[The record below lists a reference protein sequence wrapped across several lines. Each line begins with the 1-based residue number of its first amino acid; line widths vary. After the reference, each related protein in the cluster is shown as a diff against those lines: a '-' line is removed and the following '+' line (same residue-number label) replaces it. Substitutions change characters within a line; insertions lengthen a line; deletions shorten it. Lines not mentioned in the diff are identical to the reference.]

1 MKRTTLIVAM
11 LLIGI
16 SAFAQQMVNNNG
28 PLVKKIEVRGS
39 AEMEII
45 PDEIFIRIA
54 LKEYKDGSKKVEM
67 NKLEAEL
74 VKAVKSLGLPQ
85 ESLQVDNIYG
95 YNWDPRKKRSDDF
108 MATKSFRLKVSNVK
122 MINDLVAKLD
132 SEGVNSMGVDEVSH
146 SKIEEYRKEL
156 KIKALKMA
164 KEKAEFLLTGIDEEI
179 GSALEIEEIDYN
191 APTPM
196 RMSNVAMMKSESA
209 SMDYQSELDFKNITI
224 RSEMRAVFEI
234 K

>member
-1 MKRTTLIVAM
+1 MKRTTLISFM
-11 LLIGI
+11 LLIGL

-28 PLVKKIEVRGS
+28 MLVKKIEVRGN
-39 AEMEII
+39 AKMEII
-45 PDEIFIRIA
+45 PDEIYVRID

-74 VKAVKSLGLPQ
+74 VKAVKNIGLSQ
-85 ESLQVDNIYG
+85 ENLQVENIYG

-122 MINDLVAKLD
+122 MMNDLIDKLD
-132 SEGVNSMGVDEVSH
+132 PEGIHSMGIDEVSH
-146 SKIEEYRKEL
+146 SKIEEYRKDL
-156 KIKALKMA
+156 KLKALKEA
-164 KEKAEFLLTGIDEEI
+164 KQKAEYLLAGIDEEI

-191 APTPM
+191 APTPIM
-196 RMSNVAMMKSESA
+196 GRSMAMMKSESA
-209 SMDYQSELDFKNITI
+209 EMDYQSNLDFKNITI
-224 RSEMRAVFEI
+224 NSEIRAVFEI